1 MVMENN
7 MNQFDTKHYF
17 FDRDSRRAFGYW
29 LEPSDFTQT
38 KQKNRADTW
47 VFAVAALACFV
58 LVIL

>member
-1 MVMENN
+1 